1 MSCDITNGGGEP
13 CKTLK
18 GGLDAV
24 FFINYGI
31 EDADITY
38 DGVNT
43 DVIDDVNGVTNL
55 YKFDLKGTNSF
66 DQVINSSRENGTT
79 FVEQTLK
86 LQLKSREI
94 AVMKTVKILAYGR
107 PHVIVKTRNN
117 KYYLAGLKRGM
128 ELTTANINSGVQMG
142 DFNGYDITMVGQE
155 ELEAN
160 LLDCTTDAAL
170 ATLFSSAT
178 IVNS

>member
-1 MSCDITNGGGEP
+1 MSCDIANGLEEQ
-13 CKTLK
+13 CKTLL
-18 GGLDAV
+18 GGIDAV
-24 FFINYGI
+24 FFANFGI
-31 EDADITY
+31 ADADVTY

-43 DVIDDVNGVTNL
+43 DVIDDVNGVANL
-55 YKFDLKGTNSF
+55 YKFELKGTNNF

-86 LQLKSREI
+86 IQLKSREI
-94 AVMKTVKILAYGR
+94 ATMKTVKMMAYSR
-107 PHVIVKTRNN
+107 PHVIIKTRNG

-128 ELTTANINSGVQMG
+128 ELTTANINSGVAMG
-142 DFNGYDITMVGQE
+142 DFSGYDITLVGMEQ
-155 ELEAN
+155 LEAN

-178 IVNS
+178 IVTS